1 MATQADVR
9 RIALALPSTTES
21 AGKFGFEVA
30 HPKGKSKGLTW
41 LWRERVDPKKPKV
54 PNPGVIV
61 IPVAN
66 LDEKAMLLAADPDVF
81 FTEPHYDG
89 YAAVL
94 VRLTAVRVPALR
106 TILTNAWG
114 CVAPKPLLEAL
125 PKAKSNAKTKSKSNA
140 KAKSK
145 KRTS

>member
-9 RIALALPSTTES
+9 RIALALPATAAM

-30 HPKGKSKGLTW
+30 HPKGKSKGLVW

-61 IPVAN
+61 IPVAD
-66 LDEKAMLLAADPDVF
+66 LTEKSMLLAADPDVF

-94 VRLTAVRVPALR
+94 VRLAAVRVPALR
-106 TILTNAWG
+106 KILGDAWR
-114 CVAPKPLLEAL
+114 CVAPKSLLEA
-125 PKAKSNAKTKSKSNA
+125 PRAKSKS
-140 KAKSK
+140 KSK
-145 KRTS
+145 